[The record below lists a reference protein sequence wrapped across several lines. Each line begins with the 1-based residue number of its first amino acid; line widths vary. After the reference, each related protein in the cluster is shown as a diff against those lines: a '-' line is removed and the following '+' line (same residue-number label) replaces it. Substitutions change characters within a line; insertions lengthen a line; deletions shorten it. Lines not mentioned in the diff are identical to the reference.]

1 MDVQCIGIIAAV
13 KRPYFFEVFALANLA
28 VIVIVAR
35 ASLPI
40 IGSPLGH
47 LIAFS
52 IGIGTQALMG
62 IAVRVVIALVR
73 RDRSYLTVIR
83 SRAWISDT
91 LRLIVFGAMVIVV
104 YGSIKL
110 VVPIYH
116 PRLFDPELWELDRA
130 LFFGI
135 APATFFLD
143 VFGAQWFLRLIDWT
157 YANIF
162 IASAFLA
169 YAWVLSHPE
178 RRIRI
183 AFANGNALLWITGG
197 WLYLL
202 LPSLGPALRFPDIW
216 FAYSETLR
224 NTQALQ
230 AILMRNYQNVIRAS
244 NGMPVTEPIRI
255 VFGIGAF
262 PSLHVAFQMYVFLW
276 ARRAWRT
283 GQVLFGIFVLLIF
296 LGSMI
301 TGWHYLIDS
310 LAGLLMAYLSYR
322 VCFPKHVDN
331 DRPTDAGRSPGGAD
345 RSGSA

>member
-1 MDVQCIGIIAAV
+1 M
-13 KRPYFFEVFALANLA
+13 KRPYFFEVFAFVNL
-28 VIVIVAR
+28 VVVALIAH

-52 IGIGTQALMG
+52 IGIGTQAVAG
-62 IAVRVVIALVR
+62 ILVRAIIALVR
-73 RDRSYLTVIR
+73 RDRSYFHVIH
-83 SRAWISDT
+83 SRAWITDT

-135 APATFFLD
+135 APTTFFLD
-143 VFGAQWFLRLIDWT
+143 VFGARAFLRFIDWT

-162 IASAFLA
+162 FASASIA

-178 RRIRI
+178 RRFRI
-183 AFANGNALLWITGG
+183 AFANGNALLWISGA

-202 LPSLGPALRFPDIW
+202 VPSLGPALRFPEVW
-216 FAYSETLR
+216 FAHSETLR
-224 NTQALQ
+224 FTQGLQ

-244 NGMPVTEPIRI
+244 NGMPITEPIRI

-276 ARRAWRT
+276 SRRVWRT
-283 GQVLFGIFVLLIF
+283 GQVLFGTFVLLIF

-322 VCFPKHVDN
+322 FCFPKHVDN
-331 DRPTDAGRSPGGAD
+331 HAGTDAGRNSGGAD
-345 RSGSA
+345 GSGSA